1 MVDLQLSSELTNLI
15 VIGSIFLVSL
25 ISPKLSLPVVVMETL
40 CGVVLSC
47 FGVKPQ
53 DWMLFFA
60 SLGGVVITFL
70 AGTEMNVRS
79 FRKNAV
85 PSLLIGLFS
94 FFVPFACLAC
104 YTYYVA
110 GWSLNASLIAGVALS
125 TTSLGVVYSILM
137 ETGMNKTKLGTILM
151 SATFVT
157 DITTVLVLSVLFVKP
172 TVYTLVFY
180 VVSGI
185 VIFAA
190 YKYSKKL
197 FQSSFYRNNLAETE
211 VKYILFLLFI
221 FIYFGELGHGHAVL
235 PAFILGFLMADFF
248 ETNDSDCECE
258 TSANDRLRSSAYSFI
273 TPVFFI
279 VGGLKLSVPL
289 LISAL
294 GLFFI
299 LLLIQTSS
307 KIAGVYFWA
316 KKYLKKAPMY
326 STLLMTTGLTF
337 GTIAAY
343 FGLDSDMIDV
353 RQYSVLIGVIVV
365 SAVVPTIIAQ
375 VFFKPDMND

>member
-1 MVDLQLSSELTNLI
+1 MLDVHVSAELTNLI
-15 VIGSIFLVSL
+15 VMASIFIVSL

-47 FGVKPQ
+47 FGVQPQ
-53 DWMLFFA
+53 EWMLFFA

-70 AGTEMNVRS
+70 AGTEMNPRS
-79 FRKNAV
+79 FCKNAV
-85 PSLLIGLFS
+85 PSLMIGLFS
-94 FFVPFACLAC
+94 FFVPFICLFL
-104 YTYYVA
+104 YTYYVS
-110 GWSLNASLIAGVALS
+110 GWNPNAALIAGVALS
-125 TTSLGVVYSILM
+125 TTSLGVIYSILM

-172 TVYTLVFY
+172 TMYTLLFY
-180 VVSGI
+180 VVSGM
-185 VIFAA
+185 VIFGA
-190 YKYSKKL
+190 YKYSQKL
-197 FQSSFYRNNLAETE
+197 FHSSFYKNNLAETE

-235 PAFILGFLMADFF
+235 PAFVLGFLMSDFF
-248 ETNDSDCECE
+248 ETSGDTANSE
-258 TSANDRLRSSAYSFI
+258 TSANDRLRSGAYSFI

-279 VGGLKLSVPL
+279 VGGLKISVPL
-289 LISAL
+289 LIGAA
-294 GLFFI
+294 GVFFM
-299 LLLIQTSS
+299 LLLIQGFS
-307 KIAGVYFWA
+307 KVAGVYFLA

-337 GTIAAY
+337 GTIAVY
-343 FGLDSDMIDV
+343 FGLDSGMIDV
-353 RQYSVLIGVIVV
+353 RQYSVLIGVIIV